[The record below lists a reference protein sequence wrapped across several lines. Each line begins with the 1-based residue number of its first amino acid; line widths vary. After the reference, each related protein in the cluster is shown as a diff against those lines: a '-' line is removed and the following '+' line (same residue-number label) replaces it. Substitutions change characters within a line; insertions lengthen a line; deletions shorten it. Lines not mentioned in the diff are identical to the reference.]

1 MILGQSSPQHLA
13 AVAKVGRSTIDDV
26 FRRAAARRPDALA
39 LADPPNRAAVTDGAP
54 RRLTFAEADRMI
66 SAVAVRLRRLGLG
79 IDDIVGIQ
87 MANTVDAVVTLLGI
101 LRAGLIAAPLP
112 LLWRQADC
120 VAALN
125 RIGAKAL
132 IVSRRI
138 GTVDH
143 CALAMNVAAEVFRI
157 RQVGGFGDNLPDG
170 VIGFD
175 DLYSAAAGEPPPA
188 IERAVNPAAHVAVI
202 TFDVAPDGLVPVARS
217 HVELLAAG
225 AAVALESRA
234 EQNAIILSSLA
245 LPSLAGLA
253 LAVIPWLLI
262 GGTLALHHP
271 FDDEMFLQQAR
282 DEHCGIVVVPAAL
295 ALRLDESGA
304 LGGGR
309 RTAIKTVV
317 AAWRAPER
325 IAASPAWRDPA
336 IGLVD
341 VPVFGE
347 TAVLATRRA
356 AGGRPAPLMLG
367 PVAAPRGAP
376 GALHVGEISRTDAST
391 ISVRGPLVPKFP
403 LPPEID
409 AAGKPAFPVGPD
421 GFADT
426 GYACVVD
433 PATRALAIGGPPVG
447 LVGIG
452 GYRFAQQA
460 LADIAAAAEPGSR
473 IVAQADG
480 LSGQHLVGIA
490 GNDARVREE
499 LGARG
504 LNPLIAAAFH
514 SDRAA

>member
-1 MILGQSSPQHLA
+1 M
-13 AVAKVGRSTIDDV
+13 
-26 FRRAAARRPDALA
+26 
-39 LADPPNRAAVTDGAP
+39 
-54 RRLTFAEADRMI
+54 
-66 SAVAVRLRRLGLG
+66 
-79 IDDIVGIQ
+79 
-87 MANTVDAVVTLLGI
+87 
-101 LRAGLIAAPLP
+101 
-112 LLWRQADC
+112 
-120 VAALN
+120 
-125 RIGAKAL
+125 
-132 IVSRRI
+132 
-138 GTVDH
+138 
-143 CALAMNVAAEVFRI
+143 
-157 RQVGGFGDNLPDG
+157 
-170 VIGFD
+170 
-175 DLYSAAAGEPPPA
+175 
-188 IERAVNPAAHVAVI
+188 
-202 TFDVAPDGLVPVARS
+202 
-217 HVELLAAG
+217 AAG
-225 AAVALESRA
+225 AAVALESRV
-234 EQNAIILSSLA
+234 EQNAIILTSLA

-271 FDDEMFLQQAR
+271 FDHEAFLRQIR
-282 DEHCGIVVVPAAL
+282 DEQCGTVVVPAAL

-304 LGGGR
+304 LSLGR
-309 RTAIKTVV
+309 RGAVRTIV

-325 IAASPAWRDPA
+325 MAGSASWNDAA

-347 TAVLATRRA
+347 TAVLAARRP

-376 GALHVGEISRTDAST
+376 GALHVGEISRTEAGT
-391 ISVRGPLVPKFP
+391 VAVRGPLVPKFP
-403 LPPEID
+403 LPPEVD
-409 AAGKPAFPVGPD
+409 AAATPAFAVGAD

-473 IVAQADG
+473 IMAQADG

-490 GNDARVREE
+490 ANDARMREE

-504 LNPLIAAAFH
+504 INPLITAAFKT
-514 SDRAA
+514 DRAA

>member
-1 MILGQSSPQHLA
+1 
-13 AVAKVGRSTIDDV
+13 
-26 FRRAAARRPDALA
+26 
-39 LADPPNRAAVTDGAP
+39 
-54 RRLTFAEADRMI
+54 
-66 SAVAVRLRRLGLG
+66 
-79 IDDIVGIQ
+79 
-87 MANTVDAVVTLLGI
+87 
-101 LRAGLIAAPLP
+101 
-112 LLWRQADC
+112 
-120 VAALN
+120 
-125 RIGAKAL
+125 
-132 IVSRRI
+132 
-138 GTVDH
+138 
-143 CALAMNVAAEVFRI
+143 
-157 RQVGGFGDNLPDG
+157 
-170 VIGFD
+170 
-175 DLYSAAAGEPPPA
+175 
-188 IERAVNPAAHVAVI
+188 VI
-202 TFDVAPDGLVPVARS
+202 TFDVAPGGLVPVARS

-225 AAVALESRA
+225 AAVALESRV

-271 FDDEMFLQQAR
+271 FDDAVFLQQTR

-295 ALRLDESGA
+295 ALRLDDSGA

-309 RTAIKTVV
+309 RGAVKTVV

-325 IAASPAWRDPA
+325 MAASQPWRDPV

-347 TAVLATRRA
+347 TAVLAARRP

-409 AAGKPAFPVGPD
+409 AVGKPAFPIGPD

-473 IVAQADG
+473 ILAQADG

-490 GNDARVREE
+490 GNDARVRQE

>member
-1 MILGQSSPQHLA
+1 M
-13 AVAKVGRSTIDDV
+13 
-26 FRRAAARRPDALA
+26 
-39 LADPPNRAAVTDGAP
+39 
-54 RRLTFAEADRMI
+54 
-66 SAVAVRLRRLGLG
+66 
-79 IDDIVGIQ
+79 
-87 MANTVDAVVTLLGI
+87 
-101 LRAGLIAAPLP
+101 
-112 LLWRQADC
+112 
-120 VAALN
+120 
-125 RIGAKAL
+125 
-132 IVSRRI
+132 
-138 GTVDH
+138 
-143 CALAMNVAAEVFRI
+143 
-157 RQVGGFGDNLPDG
+157 
-170 VIGFD
+170 
-175 DLYSAAAGEPPPA
+175 
-188 IERAVNPAAHVAVI
+188 
-202 TFDVAPDGLVPVARS
+202 
-217 HVELLAAG
+217 
-225 AAVALESRA
+225 
-234 EQNAIILSSLA
+234 
-245 LPSLAGLA
+245 
-253 LAVIPWLLI
+253 
-262 GGTLALHHP
+262 
-271 FDDEMFLQQAR
+271 
-282 DEHCGIVVVPAAL
+282 
-295 ALRLDESGA
+295 
-304 LGGGR
+304 
-309 RTAIKTVV
+309 
-317 AAWRAPER
+317 
-325 IAASPAWRDPA
+325 AASPAWRDPA

-376 GALHVGEISRTDAST
+376 GALHVGEISRTEAST

-490 GNDARVREE
+490 GNDARMRQE

>member
-13 AVAKVGRSTIDDV
+13 TVAKVGRSTIDDV
-26 FRRAAARRPDALA
+26 FRRAAARRPDAIA
-39 LADPPNRAAVTDGAP
+39 LADPPNRAAITDGAP

-79 IDDIVGIQ
+79 IDQIVGIQ

-120 VAALN
+120 VAALD

-132 IVSRRI
+132 IVNRRI
-138 GTVDH
+138 GAVDH
-143 CALAMNVAAEVFRI
+143 CALAMNIAAEVFHI

-170 VIGFD
+170 VTGFD
-175 DLYSAAAGEPPPA
+175 DLYSAPPGEPPPA
-188 IERAVNPAAHVAVI
+188 IERPVNPAAHVAVI

-225 AAVALESRA
+225 AAVALESRV

-271 FDDEMFLQQAR
+271 FDDEVFLRQTR

-304 LGGGR
+304 LRLGGR
-309 RTAIKTVV
+309 NAIKTVV

-325 IAASPAWRDPA
+325 MAASPSWRDPV

-347 TAVLATRRA
+347 TAVLATRRGS
-356 AGGRPAPLMLG
+356 GGRAAPVVLG
-367 PVAAPRGAP
+367 PVTAPRGAP
-376 GALHVGEISRTDAST
+376 GALQVGEITRTDAST
-391 ISVRGPLVPKFP
+391 IAVRGPLVPKFP

-409 AAGKPAFPVGPD
+409 AVGKPAFAVGAD

-452 GYRFAQQA
+452 GYRFAQQS

-473 IVAQADG
+473 ILAQADG

-490 GNDARVREE
+490 ANDAHMREE

-504 LNPLIAAAFH
+504 VNPLIAAAFH